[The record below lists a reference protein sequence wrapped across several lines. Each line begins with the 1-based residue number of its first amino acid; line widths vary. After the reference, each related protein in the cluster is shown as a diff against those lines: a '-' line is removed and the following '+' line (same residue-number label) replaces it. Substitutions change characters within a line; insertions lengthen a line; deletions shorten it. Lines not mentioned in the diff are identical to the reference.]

1 MNFPFTTKRR
11 GAKRDQARQ
20 WQLEVGGRAV
30 PVTMKHHATA
40 KRFILRFN
48 KTRDGLIVTVP
59 PGARER
65 EAFLFAQRQHDWI
78 SARLESRPAL
88 VPFEHGAVI
97 PVRGDRHL
105 IAHCPGT
112 ARHRLDR
119 GRRRRPAP
127 ALRRRRGNASLP
139 ARRRLAEA

>member
-11 GAKRDQARQ
+11 GVKRDHQRQ
-20 WQLEVGGRAV
+20 WQLEVDGRAV
-30 PVTMKHHATA
+30 PVVMKHHATA

-97 PVRGDRHL
+97 PVRGVRHL
-105 IAHCPGT
+105 IAHCPGGEAPPGPRSAT
-112 ARHRLDR
+112 AACP
-119 GRRRRPAP
+119 GS
-127 ALRRRRGNASLP
+127 ASP
-139 ARRRLAEA
+139 ARKRISPGASPTG